1 MDTECKPNYDRGMK
15 ISGKQIRA
23 ARALTGLTQRQLATA
38 AGLSLATV
46 NNFERQEIDLRMSTA
61 DRMQSALESV
71 GVEFLADD
79 GVRLRQSSSIP

>member
-1 MDTECKPNYDRGMK
+1 MDTERKPNYHRLMK

-46 NNFERQEIDLRMSTA
+46 NNFERQELDLRMSSA
-61 DRMQSALESV
+61 ARMQSALESV

-79 GVRLRQSSSIP
+79 GVRLRQPPSGA